1 MTRFNWMQRKE
12 IEVTL
17 FSTSNSG
24 TKSIKTVELM
34 VAKQPV
40 KEFLFFTTLCRKA
53 LKFLR
58 PQSIILYGVILFK
71 NMTNEKC
78 RQAERTTEK
87 FDSLSGQTCLRQESF
102 LLSWLEQP
110 LTSGPKITFEMV
122 FLKKKIGI

>member
-1 MTRFNWMQRKE
+1 
-12 IEVTL
+12 
-17 FSTSNSG
+17 
-24 TKSIKTVELM
+24 M

-87 FDSLSGQTCLRQESF
+87 FDSLSG
-102 LLSWLEQP
+102 
-110 LTSGPKITFEMV
+110 
-122 FLKKKIGI
+122 